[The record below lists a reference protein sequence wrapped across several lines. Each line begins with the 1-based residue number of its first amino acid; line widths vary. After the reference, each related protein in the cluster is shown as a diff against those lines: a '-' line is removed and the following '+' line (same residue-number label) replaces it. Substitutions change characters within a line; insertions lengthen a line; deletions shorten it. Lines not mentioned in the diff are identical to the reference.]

1 MSAYHTPHPGYPAAA
16 VAHSYGGYGPQPQ
29 QMGHVQ
35 ITPPIWL
42 SRALIVEVRS
52 VCMALRGDGTA
63 VHARS
68 ARARPAYALCCCC
81 CCCCCFAMS
90 TPVILPPV
98 GRPKV
103 ATTSEESSGEPI
115 SRAVRLLCGWRLSR
129 PLTRPTFCR
138 FSPIFRT
145 FSGDFNLQKLPSRR
159 LQTLWEWENRVLLEE
174 YYIFNVAIPL
184 EVE

>member
-52 VCMALRGDGTA
+52 VCMALRGDGAA

-129 PLTRPTFCR
+129 PLTRPIFTDFPRFFGLSRETSTFKNYHPEDSRRSGSGRIEFSSKSTTFCQL
-138 FSPIFRT
+138 S
-145 FSGDFNLQKLPSRR
+145 
-159 LQTLWEWENRVLLEE
+159 
-174 YYIFNVAIPL
+174 
-184 EVE
+184 